1 MPLFILVPQVTIS
14 KRLDVAGIAENRIR
28 MLPPLVLLF
37 NYKARLF
44 GLPAEMIYL
53 FLAWLGMV
61 GGTAWFA
68 YRLPHEVGSD
78 KSEEPE

>member
-1 MPLFILVPQVTIS
+1 MEGRKLQSAALFFTIFAAM
-14 KRLDVAGIAENRIR
+14 LL
-28 MLPPLVLLF
+28 LPPLVLLF

-53 FLAWLGMV
+53 FLAWMGMV

-68 YRLPHEVGSD
+68 YRLPHEVGGQD

>member
-1 MPLFILVPQVTIS
+1 MNHSKLQSAALFLTIFAAM
-14 KRLDVAGIAENRIR
+14 LL
-28 MLPPLVLLF
+28 LPPLVLLF

-53 FLAWLGMV
+53 FLAWVGMV

-68 YRLPHEVGSD
+68 YRLPHEPGQEKAED
-78 KSEEPE
+78 LE

>member
-1 MPLFILVPQVTIS
+1 MNYSKLQSAALFFTVFAAML
-14 KRLDVAGIAENRIR
+14 L
-28 MLPPLVLLF
+28 LPPLVLLF

-53 FLAWLGMV
+53 FVAWVGMV

-68 YRLPHEVGSD
+68 YRLPHEPGQEKAED
-78 KSEEPE
+78 LE